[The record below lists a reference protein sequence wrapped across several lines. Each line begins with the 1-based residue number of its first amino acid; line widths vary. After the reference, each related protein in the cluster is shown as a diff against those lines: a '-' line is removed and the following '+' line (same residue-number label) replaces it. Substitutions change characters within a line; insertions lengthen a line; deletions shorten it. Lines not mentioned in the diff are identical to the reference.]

1 MASQILLIAMVLLIC
16 VFSDRLSG
24 KIGVPALLLFI
35 GIGILFGSDGLFKI
49 PFEDYSFASSVC
61 EIALIIIMFTGGFA
75 VKWEAAKPVIV
86 KSCLLSTLGVVIT
99 ACATMLFC
107 RFALSMAWT
116 ESFLLGA
123 VISSTDAASVFSVL
137 RSRRLN
143 LKNGLAPLLE
153 VESGSNDP
161 FSYMLTVIALALMNG
176 QGAGFVWYLVFA
188 QIVFGAL
195 GGVLV
200 GMIAVYVAKRVKTSS
215 DGFEVILFLASALLA
230 YALPSLFS
238 GNGYLSVYIA
248 GVIMGNADI
257 PKKREAVT
265 FLNGVTGLA
274 QIAVFF
280 LLGLLSSPSTFP
292 ASIIP
297 AILIY
302 LFLTIVSRP
311 LAVLILGGKSPIKDR
326 IFISFAGLRGASS
339 IVFAI
344 MATVDEAH
352 TVSNVFNI
360 VFCVCLLSMIGQGSL
375 LPFAAKKLG
384 LIDNS
389 SDVLKTFNDYKE
401 ESSITMMRMFV
412 PAGHPWEDKQLS
424 EVVLPTGSLAVM
436 IKRGDEN
443 IIPKGSTVIRAEDS
457 VVLSVPPYDSDRS
470 FKLREIHISKKH
482 HWAGMTIR
490 ELKLPER
497 LLVVMIKRGNESVIP
512 SGATEILVG
521 DTVVVTETEDTH
533 IHTTAAD
540 HT

>member
-1 MASQILLIAMVLLIC
+1 MAYTILLVAVVLVIC
-16 VFSDRLSG
+16 VFSDRISG

-49 PFEDYSFASSVC
+49 HFEDYSFASNVC
-61 EIALIIIMFTGGFA
+61 EAALVIIMFTGGFA
-75 VKWEAAKPVIV
+75 VKWEAARPVII
-86 KSCLLSTLGVVIT
+86 KSCLLSTLGVVLT
-99 ACATMLFC
+99 AGFTMLFC
-107 RFALSMAWT
+107 RFALGIAWT

-161 FSYMLTVIALALMNG
+161 FSYMLTVIALALLNG
-176 QGAGFVWYLVFA
+176 QDAGFVWYLIFA
-188 QIVFGAL
+188 QIAFGVL

-200 GMIAVYVAKRVKTSS
+200 GLLAVYTAKRVKTST
-215 DGFEVILFLASALLA
+215 DGFELILFMSAALLA
-230 YALPSLFS
+230 YALPSLVS

-265 FLNGVTGLA
+265 FLNGITGLA

-280 LLGLLSSPSTFP
+280 LLGLLSTPSTFLESLLP
-292 ASIIP
+292 AV
-297 AILIY
+297 LIY
-302 LFLTIVSRP
+302 LFLTLISRP
-311 LAVLILGGKSPIKDR
+311 LAVIILGGKSTIADR
-326 IFISFAGLRGASS
+326 VFISFAGLRGASS

-352 TVSNVFNI
+352 TESHVFNI
-360 VFCVCLLSMIGQGSL
+360 VFCVCLMSMVMQGSL
-375 LPFAAKKLG
+375 LPFMAKRLN
-384 LIDNS
+384 LIDNN

-401 ESSITMMRMFV
+401 ESSITMMRMLV
-412 PAGHPWEDKQLS
+412 PAGHPWENKQLA

-443 IIPKGSTVIRAEDS
+443 IIPKGSTVIHAEDS
-457 VVLSVPPYDSDRS
+457 VVLSVPPYEADSS
-470 FKLREIHISKKH
+470 LKLREINVSDNHRWVGKTL
-482 HWAGMTIR
+482 M
-490 ELKLPER
+490 ELQLPEQ
-497 LLVVMIKRGNESVIP
+497 LLIVMIKRGEESVIP
-512 SGATEILVG
+512 SGTTEIIAG
-521 DTVVVTETEDTH
+521 DIVVVNETEALKAH
-533 IHTTAAD
+533 HAANFR
-540 HT
+540 